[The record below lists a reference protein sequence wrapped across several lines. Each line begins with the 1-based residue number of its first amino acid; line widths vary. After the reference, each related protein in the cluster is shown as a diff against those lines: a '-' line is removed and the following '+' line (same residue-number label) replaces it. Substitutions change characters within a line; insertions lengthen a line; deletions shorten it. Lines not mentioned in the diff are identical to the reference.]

1 MQALRAVLDDRMID
15 PEVHALSCAARS
27 FTGDFWFYRRTGDT
41 LRFVLGDVS
50 GKGLAAAILMAMI
63 QEEIERVAG
72 SDCDLV
78 AAVKAI
84 HRTLLPE
91 TDGRRFASMVIG
103 DLSRDGRLRIVNAGH
118 CLPIIRRANGA
129 VELLPPTGPVVG
141 LIDFGSWEISEHVLE
156 PGDALVLY
164 SDGIVEATAP
174 DGEELGLVGLS
185 AALGDAPSTAPELA
199 RHVLDVM
206 RNHRRGGSF
215 EDDSTVMTIVA
226 NGVDPGERL
235 AIAG

>member
-1 MQALRAVLDDRMID
+1 MQALRPLLDDRMIE

-63 QEEIERVAG
+63 QEEIERIAG
-72 SDCDLV
+72 SGCGLV

-103 DLSRDGRLRIVNAGH
+103 DLSSDGRLRIVNAGH

-141 LIDFGSWEISEHVLE
+141 LMDFGSWEISDYTLD

-164 SDGIVEATAP
+164 SDGIVEATGP

-185 AALGDAPSTAPELA
+185 TALANAPSTASDLA

-206 RNHRRGGSF
+206 RNHRNGGNF

-226 NGVDPGERL
+226 NAVESAARL